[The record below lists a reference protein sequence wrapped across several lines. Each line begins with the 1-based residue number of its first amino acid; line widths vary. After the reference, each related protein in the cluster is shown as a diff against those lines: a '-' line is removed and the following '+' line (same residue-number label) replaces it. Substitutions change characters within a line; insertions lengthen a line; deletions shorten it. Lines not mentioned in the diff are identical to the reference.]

1 MTNKRNFQQHIRLF
15 LILLAFSKYCSLK
28 NKNIDN
34 TKDII
39 STKYVQK
46 PHHSC
51 NMTKCKVLKKTHS
64 NNLLEIAY
72 FLIAL
77 SIFDDAS
84 NERKSLSS
92 SVKINL
98 KTGAYT
104 ARVQYNQ
111 VCSLNPR
118 LSENNSDQA

>member
-1 MTNKRNFQQHIRLF
+1 
-15 LILLAFSKYCSLK
+15 
-28 NKNIDN
+28 
-34 TKDII
+34 
-39 STKYVQK
+39 
-46 PHHSC
+46 
-51 NMTKCKVLKKTHS
+51 MTKCKVLKKTHS